1 VVIVSRIKSPQDKK
15 NASLEHDRR
24 NTYGENAKSS
34 RKNIPR
40 SKQLSHQAERR
51 AAKTPLVS
59 LKENVEEDAAVAAE
73 LKVREQV
80 IEKKR
85 KGFKKKPDS
94 PLKEVLPYKQTGRT
108 DRGTEV
114 CRKMTLSNLLY

>member
-15 NASLEHDRR
+15 NASLERDRR

-51 AAKTPLVS
+51 AAKGPLVS
-59 LKENVEEDAAVAAE
+59 LKENVGEDAAVAAE
-73 LKVREQV
+73 LKVREQI

-85 KGFKKKPDS
+85 KGFRKKPDS
-94 PLKEVLPYKQTGRT
+94 PLKAV
-108 DRGTEV
+108 
-114 CRKMTLSNLLY
+114 LLYKRTGVRTVEARFAGK

>member
-1 VVIVSRIKSPQDKK
+1 VSRIKSPQEKK
-15 NASLEHDRR
+15 NASLERDRR

-34 RKNIPR
+34 RKNIPK

-59 LKENVEEDAAVAAE
+59 LKENIEEDAAVAAE
-73 LKVREQV
+73 LKVREQI

-85 KGFKKKPDS
+85 KGFRKKPDS
-94 PLKEVLPYKQTGRT
+94 PLKAVLQYKKSSVRT
-108 DRGTEV
+108 EGARFAG
-114 CRKMTLSNLLY
+114 K